1 MADKG
6 KTRAEVVVSGHVQG
20 VWFRSST
27 VEEAR
32 RAGVSGYVRNR
43 EDGSVEAVFEG
54 TRTAVMLAVA
64 WCYHGPGA
72 AQVTDVKV
80 KWTEPTGE
88 FFGFNVRY

>member
-6 KTRAEVVVSGHVQG
+6 KVRAEVVVSGRVQG
-20 VWFRSST
+20 VWFRSSA

-43 EDGSVEAVFEG
+43 EDGGVEAVFEG
-54 TRTAVMLAVA
+54 TKPAVMLVVA
-64 WCYHGPGA
+64 WCYRGPSA

-88 FFGFNVRY
+88 FFGFSVRY

>member
-1 MADKG
+1 M
-6 KTRAEVVVSGHVQG
+6 
-20 VWFRSST
+20 
-27 VEEAR
+27 EEAR

-54 TRTAVMLAVA
+54 TRTAVLLVVA
-64 WCYHGPGA
+64 WCYRGPTS

-88 FFGFNVRY
+88 FVGFSVRY